1 MAPSRPPVTDV
12 GIQAMSLYI
21 PRTAVSQAA
30 LEAFDHTPT
39 GKYTLGLG
47 QAHMSFVSDREDVV
61 SLALT
66 AVAAV
71 VRDAQIPYEQ
81 IGRLEVGTETIVDKS
96 KSIKTALMQLFEDSG
111 NAEVEG
117 LDNTNACYGGTAALF
132 NSLAWMESSAWD
144 GRYAVVVAADI
155 AVYEP
160 GPARPTGGAAAVAM
174 LLGKGP
180 KAALRFEIG
189 LRSTAMGNTYDFFK
203 PHPAVEY
210 PVVKGQET
218 VDTFVRAM
226 DDCYDRYRARA
237 KLKDG
242 RPFDVAT
249 GTDYVIFHAPFNKM
263 VVKSFARL
271 LFADFLASAEGEK
284 EIYKDVERWRGISR
298 DRAHYDREVI
308 AAFVKIAR
316 PMYERQCKPA
326 AWIGVEIGN
335 CYTAS
340 LYSQLAA
347 LLYEKGDEVVGKRVL
362 MYSFGSGFA
371 ASMFS
376 MRVVGEVEGVVGKMQ
391 LREVL
396 RERVVTTPEEYAK
409 CLERREENYCR
420 VDYVPEGEVEELFP
434 GTFYL
439 KRVGKQGEREYD
451 LVPFR

>member
-1 MAPSRPPVTDV
+1 
-12 GIQAMSLYI
+12 MSVYI
-21 PRTAVSQAA
+21 PRTTVSQSD
-30 LEAFDHTPT
+30 LESYDSVPT
-39 GKYTLGLG
+39 GKYTKGLG
-47 QAHMSFVSDREDVV
+47 QLHMSFVTDREDVV

-66 AVAAV
+66 AVDQL
-71 VRDAQIPYEQ
+71 VRDTGVSYAE
-81 IGRLEVGTETIVDKS
+81 IGRLEVGTETILDKS
-96 KSIKTALMQLFEDSG
+96 KSIKTALMQLFERSG
-111 NAEVEG
+111 NSEVEG

-132 NSLAWMESSAWD
+132 NTLAWVESSFWD

-174 LLGKGP
+174 LIGKGEHVP
-180 KAALRFEIG
+180 IRFEIG
-189 LRSTAMGNTYDFFK
+189 LRATCMGNSYDFFK
-203 PHPAVEY
+203 PRPAVEY
-210 PVVKGQET
+210 PIVKGQET

-226 DDCYDRYRARA
+226 DECYDRFRARA

-242 RPFDVAT
+242 APFAVTT

-271 LFADFLASAEGEK
+271 LFSDFMATTPGESVMFG
-284 EIYKDVERWRGISR
+284 DVESFRGLQR
-298 DRAHYDREVI
+298 DRAHYDRAAT
-308 AAFVKIAR
+308 AAFVAIAK
-316 PMYERQCKPA
+316 PMYERQCAPA
-326 AWIGVEIGN
+326 AWLAVEIGN

-347 LLYEKGDEVVGKRVL
+347 LVYEKENEVVGKRIL

-376 MRVVGEVEGVVGKMQ
+376 LRIVAPVDCIFDKLQ
-391 LREVL
+391 LRERLDDRIIVS
-396 RERVVTTPEEYAK
+396 PKEYVET
-409 CLERREENYCR
+409 LERRERDYCR
-420 VDYVPEGEVEELFP
+420 FDYEPDAPIDRLFP

-451 LVPFR
+451 RVPLR